1 MLFDDNTGLKAI
13 RYDSDKVTGGK
24 QTDLSLVIE
33 QIEQKRKKIG
43 ELISHQQAR
52 VAEHRLAAYIILE
65 KVQDSRWKSALQE
78 HYLYCV
84 PWSEV
89 AGRLN
94 YSKDWV
100 REQAYATI
108 EDLEK
113 STPVS
118 PSPKVVK

>member
-1 MLFDDNTGLKAI
+1 MSCMSVKELLITVYREVGVLESLKRQRAMLFDDNTGLKAI

-94 YSKDWV
+94 
-100 REQAYATI
+100 
-108 EDLEK
+108 
-113 STPVS
+113 
-118 PSPKVVK
+118 